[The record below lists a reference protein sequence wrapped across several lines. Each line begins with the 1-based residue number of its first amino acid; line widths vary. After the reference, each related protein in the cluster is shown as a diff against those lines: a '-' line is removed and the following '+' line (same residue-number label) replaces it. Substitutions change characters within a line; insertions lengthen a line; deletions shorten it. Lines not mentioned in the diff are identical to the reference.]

1 MSSILT
7 NNSAMTALQ
16 TLRGI
21 NKSLQMTQSE
31 ISTGKRIPTS
41 KENAAIWSVAA
52 VMQSD
57 VSGFKGVADALS
69 LGASTVS
76 VARAG
81 AETTVDLLN
90 QMKERIVAAQA
101 DNVDRGKIDADV
113 QALKA
118 QIGSTVEGSQFNGAN
133 LLKQGEDLEVLSSL
147 NRGSTGVEAANIA
160 VARQTLEVS
169 SNVNPFASVN
179 LGTGPAVT
187 NTNGVFA
194 DQMFQDGAGAAA
206 EDTVV
211 ATFAN
216 ANFNNDD
223 TSVSAGDTISLTVGE
238 TTVSYT
244 ITESDL
250 APDTGVAADDQATRA
265 GNVMDGLRTAFN
277 DAVTAGQITNVTLT
291 ETTAAA
297 SGTDGVLTLDNGNDT
312 ALDFSISFGGG
323 LSGLATLNVTDETSA
338 AAALSAIDGLIET
351 ATSAAASFG
360 SAQKRIETQQEFVKN
375 LSDNLVSGIGALV
388 DADMEETSARLQALQ
403 VQQQL
408 GVQSLS
414 IANQQPQTLLSLFR

>member
-16 TLRGI
+16 TLRSI
-21 NKSLQMTQSE
+21 NKNLNMTQTQV
-31 ISTGKRIPTS
+31 STGSKVATA

-57 VSGFKGVADALS
+57 VSGFKGVSDALA
-69 LGASTVS
+69 LGNSTVA

-118 QIGSTVEGSQFNGAN
+118 QIEATVEGSQFNGAN
-133 LLKQGEDLEVLSSL
+133 LLKQGDDLEVLSSL
-147 NRGSTGVEAANIA
+147 NRSSTGVTAANIG
-160 VARQTLEVS
+160 VSRQSLEVS
-169 SNVNPFASVN
+169 SNVDPFTSVE
-179 LGTGPAVT
+179 L
-187 NTNGVFA
+187 
-194 DQMFQDGAGAAA
+194 GAAA
-206 EDTVV
+206 LTATDGVYSTQVFPDDGAAAGDDEVTL
-211 ATFAN
+211 TFAN
-216 ANFNNDD
+216 TNFNNDA

-244 ITESDL
+244 VTESDL
-250 APDTGVAADDQATRA
+250 SPDTGVAADDQATRA
-265 GNVMDGLRTAFN
+265 NNVIDGLEAAFN
-277 DAVTAGQITNVTLT
+277 AAGIADVTLVK
-291 ETTAAA
+291 TAAV
-297 SGTDGVLTLDNGNDT
+297 SGTDGDLVVTNGGTTFQDVKV
-312 ALDFSISFGGG
+312 SFGGG
-323 LSGLATLNVTDETSA
+323 MASLATLDVTTETSA

-360 SAQKRIETQQEFVKN
+360 SSQKRIETQQTFVKN
-375 LSDNLVSGIGALV
+375 LSDNLVSGIGALT
-388 DADMEETSARLQALQ
+388 DADMEEVSARLQALQ

-414 IANQQPQTLLSLFR
+414 IANQQPQTLLGLFR